1 MRQQSIADVTVIIP
15 CYNDGRYIFQAINS
29 ILAQT
34 VLPKKIIVI
43 DDGSLQETKKVLQQL
58 DHPLIQ
64 IIYQE
69 NQGVAS
75 ARNNGIK
82 KATTAYIL
90 TLDADDVFESTF
102 LEKALVAIK
111 SEKQIVA
118 VCCYYRKY
126 KNNKPT
132 EDVIKPFGGTAVN
145 FLVKNN
151 GHASALF
158 KRSRWEEIGGYDS
171 QFVKG
176 YEDWDFWISMLMN
189 NNKMFIIPEVLWRYR
204 IKDVS
209 RDQTAFIKYDFSLR
223 KQIFEK
229 HKEFYLRNSSKVIEN
244 FIYDNSI
251 LKKSL
256 IKTKSSLEYKIGF
269 NLLQPFRFI
278 RNLIFK

>member
-1 MRQQSIADVTVIIP
+1 MSNTTAIIP
-15 CYNDGRYIFQAINS
+15 CYNDGKYVKESVDSLLNQS
-29 ILAQT
+29 IALE
-34 VLPKKIIVI
+34 KIIIV
-43 DDGSLQETKKVLQQL
+43 DDGSDASTRDVLKSLSHPILKVV
-58 DHPLIQ
+58 
-64 IIYQE
+64 YQE
-69 NQGVAS
+69 NQGVCA
-75 ARNNGIK
+75 ARNNGISMVS
-82 KATTAYIL
+82 TPYVL
-90 TLDADDVFESTF
+90 TLDADDIFESTF

-176 YEDWDFWISMLMN
+176 YEDWDFWISMLMS